1 MKLYAVIMAGGIGSR
16 FWPRSK
22 EKSPKQ
28 LLRIFGENTM
38 IQDTVERLKG
48 LVDDENIYIIT
59 NKIQKPEIV
68 AQLNHIPP
76 ENIIEEPFGR
86 NTASCIGLASVIIE
100 KKDKDAVTL
109 ILPADHIIKDKNI
122 FHATLKS
129 AENLPMNQKDL
140 LQ

>member
-28 LLRIFGENTM
+28 LLRIFGDNTM
-38 IQDTVERLKG
+38 IQDTVDRLKG
-48 LVDDENIYIIT
+48 LVVNENIYIIT

-68 AQLNHIPP
+68 TQLSLIPP

-86 NTASCIGLASVIIE
+86 NTAACIGLASVIIE

-109 ILPADHIIKDKNI
+109 ILPADHIRSEE
-122 FHATLKS
+122 HTS
-129 AENLPMNQKDL
+129 E
-140 LQ
+140 LQSLRH